1 MKEYDF
7 IRDITSYLLHDVS
20 EYIIETL
27 HISKKDI
34 FQHGLSE
41 EEKDKITFLVNK
53 DVEITPP
60 VGQYINELM
69 YKVQLTQQ
77 ELAVRTGFSKGY
89 ISNLIN
95 GRTNPPKYKLIRLAF
110 ALKLSVEE
118 TEKLLQTR
126 GFTFTKSLK
135 DKIIVAC
142 LDLEL
147 YDLIKV
153 EEALNTVANANESLY
168 D

>member
-7 IRDITSYLLHDVS
+7 IGDITNYLLHGVS
-20 EYIIETL
+20 EHIIEEL
-27 HISKKDI
+27 HISKKGI
-34 FQHGLSE
+34 LQHGLSAE
-41 EEKDKITFLVNK
+41 ELDNISSLVSQNAEGMITL
-53 DVEITPP
+53 
-60 VGQYINELM
+60 GQFINEML
-69 YKVQLTQQ
+69 YRVQMTQQ
-77 ELAVRTGFSKGY
+77 ELADKAGFSKAY
-89 ISNLIN
+89 ISHLIN

-110 ALKLSVEE
+110 AMKLTIEE
-118 TEKLLQTR
+118 TNKLLKIR
-126 GFTFTKSLK
+126 GFSLNTSLK

-142 LDLEL
+142 LDLEI